1 MVALPESAETVVI
14 VSESPSVSVS
24 LATTFTVVELSSFI
38 VAVSRLATGES
49 FTGVTV
55 ILSTPEAVSV
65 PSLRV

>member
-38 VAVSRLATGES
+38 VAVSGLATGES